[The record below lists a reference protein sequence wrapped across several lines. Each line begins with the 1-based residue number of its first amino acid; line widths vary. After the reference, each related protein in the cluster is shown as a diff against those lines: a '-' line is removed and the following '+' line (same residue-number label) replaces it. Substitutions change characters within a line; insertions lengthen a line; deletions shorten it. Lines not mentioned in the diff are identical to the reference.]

1 MRWIRLLQISRVL
14 LYAMAVAS
22 SGCDWGRLPAAPILI
37 HAATEQASVRL
48 AWIAPFSAGQSAIAS
63 YTATCQASGEH
74 LTVTALASPA
84 TLYGLNPG
92 TRYACAVTASNASGT
107 GSESNT
113 LHVLVRPQAALSFA
127 TVYRNAPWAKG
138 MSVTFPSECV
148 MTLWPAARPNHA
160 VDDFYL
166 SPPTTGQARNQVTGA
181 NQAVARTAISR
192 MPLVVRAYEGPG
204 RHEPIRVNICPRQAP
219 STTPTN
225 AGVIGLLVSGAT
237 LYKAAEITGHR
248 ATALNDNV
256 AYSFKGTKGQ
266 NITAHFLD
274 TCGGH
279 PTPADAGNSYH
290 YHGYSSCVTSV
301 VDHADGPSHMIGVAL
316 DGFPIYGDRDIHG
329 RSIDPTQLDGCN
341 GLTSPTPEFPQ
352 GIYHYVLPRG
362 ITQHHASMRC
372 YGGHVPAKT
381 LAAAQAA
388 GFCYA
393 SEQAPTPQA
402 LGMGMPMLPQTQKR

>member
-1 MRWIRLLQISRVL
+1 
-14 LYAMAVAS
+14 MAVAS
-22 SGCDWGRLPAAPILI
+22 SGCDWGRLPAAPILTS
-37 HAATEQASVRL
+37 AVTDPASVRL
-48 AWIAPFSAGQSAIAS
+48 AWIAPFHTGQSAIAA
-63 YTATCQASGEH
+63 YTATCRAPGEN
-74 LTVTALASPA
+74 LTAMALASPVSVH
-84 TLYGLNPG
+84 GLNLG
-92 TRYACAVTASNASGT
+92 TRYECVVAASNASGT
-107 GSESNT
+107 GPVSNT
-113 LHVLVRPQAALSFA
+113 LNVFTQPEAALSLA
-127 TVYRNAPWAKG
+127 SVYSSAPWAKG

-166 SPPTTGQARNQVTGA
+166 SPPTTGQAL
-181 NQAVARTAISR
+181 NQATGSSQTVAHTAISR
-192 MPLVVRAYEGPG
+192 MPLVVQAYEGPG

-248 ATALNDNV
+248 GTALNDNV

-279 PTPADAGNSYH
+279 PTPVDGGNSYH
-290 YHGYSSCVTSV
+290 YHGYSPCVTSG

-316 DGFPIYGDRDIHG
+316 DGFPIYGDRDIDG
-329 RSIDPTQLDGCN
+329 RTIDPTELDGCN

-362 ITQHHASMRC
+362 VTQHHASMRC
-372 YGGHVPAKT
+372 YAGHVPAQT
-381 LAAAQAA
+381 LEAAQAV

-402 LGMGMPMLPQTQKR
+402 LGMGMQMSRELQKR